1 MLIFILYLY
10 IKSLSKESDSDI
22 VIVADN
28 VALTVGKTGLEKYLT
43 FPTFIDRFS
52 STTRFIIGTYKKGA
66 PEPEQKTATAGDH
79 SYNNEDYPYSVP
91 DVELASQRKLGVDA
105 YEGYVRYYDILG
117 DCFGEIW
124 NEWEDKTTLPIQ
136 FALQENTHPGPG
148 WQFVIESGEEE

>member
-1 MLIFILYLY
+1 M
-10 IKSLSKESDSDI
+10 DI
-22 VIVADN
+22 IIVADN
-28 VALTVGKTGLEKYLT
+28 VALTVGKTGLEKYLN
-43 FPTFIDRFS
+43 FQTFIDRFS

-66 PEPEQKTATAGDH
+66 PEPAEQKTAAADEEYPYPVPKTAAAGDH
-79 SYNNEDYPYSVP
+79 SYNNEDYPYPVP

-117 DCFGEIW
+117 DCFGEFW

-148 WQFVIESGEEE
+148 WQFVIESGEEEE